1 MLNPY
6 TIKKQFPIFGR
17 KINGKPLVYLDSAST
32 SQKPQSVINA
42 LVHYYTNTNA
52 NIHRSIYTL
61 SEEATSAYENVR
73 AQTAKFINAKTP
85 REIIFTRNAT
95 ESINLVAQTWGK
107 LNIKQGDEIIV
118 SILEHHSNLVPW
130 QEICKEKNARLKI
143 IPLTKNYS
151 IDLKKYK
158 KLLSKKTKLVA
169 ITGESNVLGTR
180 PPLKEIIKL
189 AHEKGAVTI
198 VDGAQM
204 ATHSSINVQNLNC
217 DFFVLSSHKMLGPTG
232 VGILYGKEN
241 LLEKMPPFLL
251 GGDMIKTVSKYD
263 AQWNDLPW
271 KFEAGTPNIADVI
284 AFGEAI
290 NFLEKIGI
298 KNITEHNK
306 KLLKYA
312 IKKFSKYKKIKLF
325 YTKNPQQASTS
336 ILSFSIKNIHPHDIA
351 QIFDSE
357 GVAIRSGHHCCEP
370 LMDYLK
376 VPALARMSFYL
387 YNTFEDIDLAEK
399 ALKKTLKIFNRNA

>member
-1 MLNPY
+1 MLD
-6 TIKKQFPIFGR
+6 TRKIKKQFPIFKR

-32 SQKPQSVINA
+32 SQKPQTVIDS
-42 LVHYYTNTNA
+42 LVNYYTNTNA
-52 NIHRSIYTL
+52 NIHRSIYKL

-73 AQTAKFINAKTP
+73 AQTAKFINVKNA
-85 REIIFTRNAT
+85 REIIFTKNAT

-107 LNIKQGDEIIV
+107 LNIKPNDEIIV

-130 QEICKEKNARLKI
+130 QQICKEKNAKLKI

-151 IDLKKYK
+151 IDLKEYK

-189 AHEKGAVTI
+189 AHKKNAITI

-204 ATHSSINVQNLNC
+204 TAHSLINVQDLDC
-217 DFFVLSSHKMLGPTG
+217 DFFVFSSHKVLGPTG
-232 VGILYGKEN
+232 VGVLYGKEN
-241 LLEKMPPFLL
+241 LLEKIPPFLF
-251 GGDMIKTVSKYD
+251 GGDMIKTVSKYN
-263 AQWNDLPW
+263 AEWNNLPW

-284 AFGEAI
+284 AFGEAL
-290 NFLEKIGI
+290 NFLTKIGI
-298 KNITEHNK
+298 KNINEHNK
-306 KLLKYA
+306 KLLKYT
-312 IKKFSKYKKIKLF
+312 IEKFSKYKEVKLF
-325 YTKNPQQASTS
+325 YAKGSSQSSTS

-351 QIFDSE
+351 QIFDTE
-357 GVAIRSGHHCCEP
+357 GVEIRSGHHCCKP

-376 VPALARMSFYL
+376 VQALARISFYL

-399 ALKKTLKIFNRNA
+399 ALKKTLKIFK